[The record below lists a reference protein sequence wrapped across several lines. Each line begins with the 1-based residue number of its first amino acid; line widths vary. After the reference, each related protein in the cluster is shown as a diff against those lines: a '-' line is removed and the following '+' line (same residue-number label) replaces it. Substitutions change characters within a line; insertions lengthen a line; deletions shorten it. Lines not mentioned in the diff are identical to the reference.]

1 MNRAKIMIAGALL
14 AAALALA
21 GPAWAAD
28 VTAEAAN
35 AAAAADASA
44 AVPAALA
51 PGKAL
56 FDRHC
61 SFCHAAGPGH
71 AGTMRLTEARGA
83 AKALLEARTDLDPA
97 YIRLVVRQGLVEMP
111 PWRKVELDDAALQQ
125 IVAYLTRPR

>member
-1 MNRAKIMIAGALL
+1 MNRATVVIAGALL
-14 AAALALA
+14 ALGA
-21 GPAWAAD
+21 PAWAAD
-28 VTAEAAN
+28 VAAS
-35 AAAAADASA
+35 AAADASA
-44 AVPAALA
+44 GVPAALA

-61 SFCHAAGPGH
+61 AFCHAAGPGH
-71 AGTMRLTEARGA
+71 AGTMRLTEVRGA
-83 AKALLEARTDLDPA
+83 AKALLEARADLDPA

>member
-1 MNRAKIMIAGALL
+1 MNRARFLIAGALF
-14 AAALALA
+14 ALGASA
-21 GPAWAAD
+21 GAAD
-28 VTAEAAN
+28 ATGD
-35 AAAAADASA
+35 AAAATPAAAS
-44 AVPAALA
+44 VPAM

-83 AKALLEARTDLDPA
+83 AKALLEERTDLDPA

-125 IVAYLTRPR
+125 IAAYLARPR

>member
-1 MNRAKIMIAGALL
+1 MSRVQLVIAGALL
-14 AAALALA
+14 ALGASAGVADAAGDAT
-21 GPAWAAD
+21 G
-28 VTAEAAN
+28 VTSGA
-35 AAAAADASA
+35 ASA
-44 AVPAALA
+44 AM
-51 PGKAL
+51 PGKGL

-83 AKALLEARTDLDPA
+83 AKALLEERTDLDPA

-125 IVAYLTRPR
+125 IAAYLTRPR